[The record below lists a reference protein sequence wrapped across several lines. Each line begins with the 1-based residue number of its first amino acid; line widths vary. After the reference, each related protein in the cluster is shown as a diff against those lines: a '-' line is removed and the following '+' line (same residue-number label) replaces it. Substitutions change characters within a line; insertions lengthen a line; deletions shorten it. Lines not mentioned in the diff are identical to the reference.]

1 MTGRARAAGE
11 GSIFSCRNGF
21 AAYSWVR
28 TPAGK
33 RRRSGSTARRAR
45 RSTTSGSRSRLSRR
59 TPRSL
64 AESRR
69 SPNTCT
75 TWHRSPIRPTRPS
88 SASTSSRTSVRSGW
102 TAFSNVRFKAVNSVA
117 RTCHCCAQNKDKNR
131 PVARQRCCAL
141 GSCCKT
147 MVSPR
152 TLSDIRGCL
161 RSALGQAVTEELIT
175 RNVAAAVKL
184 PNVRSRSNRRKAST
198 TDEARR
204 FLESA
209 RADQDPLYA
218 AYVLVLGL
226 RKGEV
231 LGLTRTHVDLD
242 ESELQIAL
250 QLHRVS
256 RELLH
261 R

>member
-1 MTGRARAAGE
+1 MHYLAPLTHQTYETIVRLYIE
-11 GSIFSCRNGF
+11 PHLGSKRLDRLQQREVQ
-21 AAYSWVR
+21 SW
-28 TPAGK
+28 
-33 RRRSGSTARRAR
+33 
-45 RSTTSGSRSRLSRR
+45 
-59 TPRSL
+59 
-64 AESRR
+64 
-69 SPNTCT
+69 
-75 TWHRSPIRPTRPS
+75 I
-88 SASTSSRTSVRSGW
+88 
-102 TAFSNVRFKAVNSVA
+102 NSVA